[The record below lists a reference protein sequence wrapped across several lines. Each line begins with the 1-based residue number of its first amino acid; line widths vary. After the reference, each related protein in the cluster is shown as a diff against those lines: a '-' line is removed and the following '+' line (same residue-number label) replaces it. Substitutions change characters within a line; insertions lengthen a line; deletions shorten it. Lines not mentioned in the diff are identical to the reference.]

1 MVLLTLKRYDHANHV
16 LSNAGPI
23 NDPVWEQMESIFLSW
38 IFGTITDELWDI
50 AKEHGVTTHQVWLTL
65 EH

>member
-16 LSNAGPI
+16 LPNARPI

-38 IFGTITDELWDI
+38 IFGTITDEL
-50 AKEHGVTTHQVWLTL
+50 
-65 EH
+65 

>member
-16 LSNAGPI
+16 LSNVCPI
-23 NDPVWEQMESIFLSW
+23 NDPVWERMESIFLSW
-38 IFGTITDELWDI
+38 IFGTITNELQDI
-50 AKEHGVTTHQVWLTL
+50 AKEHGVTTRQVWLTL